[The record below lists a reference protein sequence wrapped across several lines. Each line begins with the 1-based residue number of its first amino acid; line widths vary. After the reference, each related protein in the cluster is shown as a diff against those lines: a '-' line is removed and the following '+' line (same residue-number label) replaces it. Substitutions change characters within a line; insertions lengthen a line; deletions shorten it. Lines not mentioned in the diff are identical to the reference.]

1 MQVHQWPKGWSRIIY
16 GPSQIEAQINQDTT
30 ISSEFTLWSNSGSSY
45 SRGNMFVIPIED
57 SLMYVEPV
65 YLEAANG
72 SLPEVKRVIVVYG
85 DKIAYK
91 SNLADAL
98 DTLFGDGAGDPLKT
112 DRPAAEGSEMSG
124 GEGGDVVVVPD
135 DIGGFTLEELAAK
148 ANQAYEDAI
157 NAQQRGDWASYGEY
171 LDQLSKYLN
180 QMVTDEA
187 EAEI

>member
-1 MQVHQWPKGWSRIIY
+1 
-16 GPSQIEAQINQDTT
+16 
-30 ISSEFTLWSNSGSSY
+30 
-45 SRGNMFVIPIED
+45 
-57 SLMYVEPV
+57 
-65 YLEAANG
+65 
-72 SLPEVKRVIVVYG
+72 
-85 DKIAYK
+85 
-91 SNLADAL
+91 
-98 DTLFGDGAGDPLKT
+98 
-112 DRPAAEGSEMSG
+112 MSG